1 MTLSA
6 LRVAI
11 IVFPGSNCDR
21 DMMVAIEQLTSRR
34 PALVWHKE
42 TNLDPVDLVIIPG
55 GFSFGDYLRCGAL
68 AGRSSIMNAVLDHA
82 ARGGAVMGI
91 CNGFQVLTET
101 GMVPGVLTR
110 NAGLKFACRNVDL
123 TVCDT
128 VASPFTSGLAVK
140 QNLTIPIAHNEGN
153 YFAEAD
159 ELRRIEDNGQ
169 VAFRYVAG
177 AAFGPANP
185 NGAANDIA
193 GVLSSNG
200 RVMGMM
206 PHPERAMSP
215 EQGGSDGALL
225 MSKAL
230 EALAS

>member
-1 MTLSA
+1 M
-6 LRVAI
+6 
-11 IVFPGSNCDR
+11 
-21 DMMVAIEQLTSRR
+21 
-34 PALVWHKE
+34 
-42 TNLDPVDLVIIPG
+42 
-55 GFSFGDYLRCGAL
+55 
-68 AGRSSIMNAVLDHA
+68 
-82 ARGGAVMGI
+82 
-91 CNGFQVLTET
+91 LTET

-128 VASPFTSGLAVK
+128 VASPFTSGLAIK
-140 QNLTIPIAHNEGN
+140 RKLTIPIAHNEGN